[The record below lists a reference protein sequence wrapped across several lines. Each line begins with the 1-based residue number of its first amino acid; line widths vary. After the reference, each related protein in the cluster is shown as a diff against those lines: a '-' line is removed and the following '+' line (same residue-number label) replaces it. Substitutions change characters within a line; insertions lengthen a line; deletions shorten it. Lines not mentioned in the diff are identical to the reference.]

1 MQTLYVLRICAYPS
15 HKYETNQ
22 NTYINQFKSIDYP
35 TYIHIYEYIYI
46 YDHSGSNGR
55 IRNLYKQSKS
65 Y

>member
-35 TYIHIYEYIYI
+35 TYIYIYN
-46 YDHSGSNGR
+46 HSESTGR
-55 IRNLYKQSKS
+55 IRNLYNQSKS